1 MKLSPIQI
9 IFGFTL
15 FIVSCTIKDTEP
27 LAGEP
32 TSSWEVVQGNIFEPN
47 CVVCHTAGTSF
58 ARDSDL
64 ILTKGVAYN
73 NLIDKVPENAD
84 AAEDGLKLLEQ
95 NGLESLY
102 NSFLWEKI
110 DAPNQEHF
118 YEDHPEY
125 GSIMP
130 LGLPA
135 LTNGELEYIRAWIIA
150 GAPES
155 GFVADIS
162 LLDDTDRFELPDNS
176 FRALQLPESGVQLHL
191 GPFDVQPNFE
201 RELYQY
207 HLLGNTED
215 IFVNRI
221 EITMRQG
228 SHHFILYDFAPG
240 TTLPIENEIR
250 DIRNENSQ
258 FNIPTLLSIQNQVFV
273 FGTQLRNTDFTYPA
287 GVALKVPAGKGF
299 DLNTHYPN
307 YSGSTISGELYVNM
321 HTIDQSEVL
330 HEAKELFLNNLNF
343 SLPPHQETVVTS
355 EFIFP
360 ERRNIFMLTSHAHQQ
375 MKEFRIFIKGGP
387 RDGELVYYTN
397 NWEHPVL
404 LDFDPPLVLEA
415 GEGLSG
421 EAIYDNQTDRILQF
435 GLLSTEEMM
444 IIFGSYYLD

>member
-1 MKLSPIQI
+1 MKLLSLQI
-9 IFGFTL
+9 IFAFTL
-15 FIVSCTIKDTEP
+15 LIASCTVNETEP
-27 LAGEP
+27 IAGEP
-32 TSSWEVVQGNIFEPN
+32 TSSWEVIQSNILEPN
-47 CVVCHTAGTSF
+47 YVVCHTAGTSF
-58 ARDSDL
+58 ARESDL
-64 ILTKGVAYN
+64 ILTKDVAYN
-73 NLIDKVPENAD
+73 SLINKTPNNAV
-84 AAEDGLKLLEQ
+84 AAEDGLKLLES

-118 YEDHPEY
+118 YDDHPAY

-130 LGLPA
+130 LGLPS
-135 LTNGELEYIRAWIIA
+135 LTNGELAYIKAWIIA
-150 GAPES
+150 GAPET

-162 LLDDTDRFELPDNS
+162 LLDDTDRFELPDNN
-176 FRALQLPESGVQLHL
+176 FVALPLPTSGVQLHL
-191 GPFDVQPNFE
+191 GPFDVRPNFE

-207 HLLGNTED
+207 QKLGNTED
-215 IFVNRI
+215 IFVNRF

-240 TTLPIENEIR
+240 TVLPIENEIR
-250 DIRNENSQ
+250 DIRNENNQ
-258 FNIPTLLSIQNQVFV
+258 YNIPTLLSIQNQVFV
-273 FGTQLRNTDFTYPA
+273 FGTQLRNTDFSYPP
-287 GVALKVPAGKGF
+287 GVALKIPAGKGF

-307 YSGSTISGELYVNM
+307 YSATTITGELYVNL
-321 HTIDQSEVL
+321 HTIDPAQVEY
-330 HEAKELFLNNLNF
+330 EAKELFLNNLNF
-343 SLPPHQETVVTS
+343 SLPPHQETMVTS
-355 EFIFP
+355 EFIFR

-375 MKEFRIFIKGGP
+375 LKEFRIFIKGGP

-421 EAIYDNQTDRILQF
+421 EAIYDNQTDRTLQF